1 MSGEAAH
8 AQMRLGLRF
17 LQLGRYPDA
26 EQRFKDA
33 LASEP
38 DSDALLGLLA
48 HAVHSQDGR
57 EKDALEII
65 DRAIGLEPNDGD
77 HHTMRAFILNSLDR
91 PRDGLTAAKLAQSL
105 EPHSEQ
111 ALAAQSQS
119 YVLTKDWPD
128 AERTARAALSIDPE
142 YSMAANL
149 LAESL
154 RHQGRDVEN
163 RAQIAGMLERDPE
176 NAYTHHS
183 AGWAALQR
191 GDHRAAETHF
201 REALRLSPEMEGARQ
216 GLLASFRSR
225 SPFYSGYLRY
235 CLWMSRLKGKSQ
247 WAIVIGVY
255 LGFRLLRTIAEKYS
269 KNLAIAIGA
278 LYLLLVLWAFVANS
292 VGNFILLFD
301 RFARHALKRSE
312 AIEAAVSGGSVVV
325 GLVFLGAGFALGMQW
340 SLLLGG
346 ALALGAIPWSMVF
359 TNASRMGAVLFGAV
373 GLTLWLGAGIVLAG
387 DAMNSEAIADIGMN
401 AFIAGLVGVIV
412 STWLSGVRALRRP
425 ASG

>member
-1 MSGEAAH
+1 MSGEATQ
-8 AQMRLGLRF
+8 AQLKLGLRF
-17 LQLGRYPDA
+17 LQLGRFTDA
-26 EQRFKDA
+26 EHRFKEA

-38 DSDALLGLLA
+38 NSDALLGLLA

-65 DRAIGLEPNDGD
+65 GRAIAVEPNDGG
-77 HHTMRAFILNSLDR
+77 HHTMRAFILNSIER
-91 PRDGLTAAKLAQSL
+91 PRDGLAAAKLAQSL

-119 YVLTKDWPD
+119 YILLKDWPD
-128 AERTARAALSIDPE
+128 AERTARAALAIDPE

-149 LAESL
+149 LAEAL
-154 RHQGRDVEN
+154 RNQGRDVEN

-235 CLWMSRLKGKSQ
+235 CLWMARLKEKSQ
-247 WAIVIGVY
+247 WAVIIGVY
-255 LGFRLLRTIAEKYS
+255 LGFRFIRTIAAKYS
-269 KNLAIAIGA
+269 PNLAIAIGA
-278 LYLLLVLWAFVANS
+278 LYLLLVLWAFVANA

-301 RFARHALKRSE
+301 RFARHALKRNE
-312 AIEAAVSGGSVVV
+312 AIEAAVSGGSVVA
-325 GLVFLGAGFALGMQW
+325 GLTILGAGFAFGAQW
-340 SLLLGG
+340 ALLLGG

-359 TNASRMGAVLFGAV
+359 TNASRGGALLFGAV
-373 GLTLWLGAGIVLAG
+373 GTTLWVGAIAVLVG
-387 DAMNSEAIADIGMN
+387 DAINSESLGDLGMQ
-401 AFIAGLVGVIV
+401 AFVVGVVGVLV
-412 STWLSGVRALRRP
+412 STWLSGIRALRRH
-425 ASG
+425 A

>member
-1 MSGEAAH
+1 MSGEATQ
-8 AQMRLGLRF
+8 AQLKLGLRF
-17 LQLGRYPDA
+17 LQLGRFTDA
-26 EQRFKDA
+26 EHRFKEA

-65 DRAIGLEPNDGD
+65 DRAIAVEPNDGG
-77 HHTMRAFILNSLDR
+77 HHTLRAFILNSLDR
-91 PRDGLTAAKLAQSL
+91 HRDGLSAARLAQSL
-105 EPHSEQ
+105 EPQSEQ
-111 ALAAQSQS
+111 ALAAQAQS
-119 YVLTKDWPD
+119 YVLLKDWPD
-128 AERTARAALSIDPE
+128 AERTARAALAIDPE

-154 RHQGRDVEN
+154 RNQGRDVEN

-201 REALRLSPEMEGARQ
+201 RESLRLSPGMEGARQ

-235 CLWMSRLKGKSQ
+235 CLWMSRLKEKAQ
-247 WAIVIGVY
+247 WAVIIGVY
-255 LGFRLLRTIAEKYS
+255 IGFRLLRTIAAKYS
-269 KNLAIAIGA
+269 TNLAIAIGA
-278 LYLLLVLWAFVANS
+278 LYLLLVLWAFVANA

-301 RFARHALKRSE
+301 RFARHALKRNE
-312 AIEAAVSGGSVVV
+312 TIEAAVAGGSVVV
-325 GLVFLGAGFALGMQW
+325 GLVFLCAGFAFGTQW
-340 SLLLGG
+340 ALLLGG
-346 ALALGAIPWSMVF
+346 ALSVGAIPWSMVF
-359 TNASRMGAVLFGAV
+359 TNASRVGAFLFGAV
-373 GLTLWLGAGIVLAG
+373 GLTIWLGAAT
-387 DAMNSEAIADIGMN
+387 S
-401 AFIAGLVGVIV
+401 LVGDVTNSRPVVDAGIGLLAVGAIGVIA
-412 STWLSGVRALRRP
+412 STWLSGVRALRRH
-425 ASG
+425 A

>member
-1 MSGEAAH
+1 MSGNAAH
-8 AQMRLGLRF
+8 AQMQIGLRF

-48 HAVHSQDGR
+48 HAVQSQDGR

-65 DRAIGLEPNDGD
+65 DRAIGVEPNEAD
-77 HHTMRAFILNSLDR
+77 HHTMRAFILNSLTR
-91 PRDGLTAAKLAQSL
+91 PKDALTAAKVAQSL
-105 EPHSEQ
+105 EPYSEQ

-119 YVLTKDWPD
+119 YILMKDWPD
-128 AERTARAALSIDPE
+128 AERAAREALAIEPE

-149 LAESL
+149 LAEAL
-154 RHQGRDVEN
+154 RNQGRDVEN

-201 REALRLSPEMEGARQ
+201 REALRLSPDMEGARQ

-235 CLWMSRLKGKSQ
+235 CLWMGRLKEKAQ
-247 WAIVIGVY
+247 WAIILGVY
-255 LGFRLLRTIAEKYS
+255 LGFRLIRMIADMYS
-269 KNLAIAIGA
+269 TNLAIAIVA
-278 LYLLLVLWAFVANS
+278 LYLLLVLWAFVANA

-301 RFARHALKRSE
+301 RFARFALRRNE
-312 AIEAAVSGGSVVV
+312 TIEAVVSGGGVVV
-325 GLVFLGAGFALGMQW
+325 GLLFLCAGFALQMQW
-340 SLLLGG
+340 ALLLGG

-359 TNASRMGAVLFGAV
+359 TNASRVGVILFGAV
-373 GLTLWLGAGIVLAG
+373 GLTVWLGAATVLTG
-387 DAMNSEAIADIGMN
+387 NAMGSKAIEG
-401 AFIAGLVGVIV
+401 AGLTLLGAGAFGVV
-412 STWLSGVRALRRP
+412 LSTWLGSVRALRR
-425 ASG
+425 AA

>member
-1 MSGEAAH
+1 MSAEAGR
-8 AQMRLGLRF
+8 AQLKLGLRF
-17 LQLGRYPDA
+17 LELGRYADA

-57 EKDALEII
+57 EKEALEII
-65 DRAIGLEPNDGD
+65 DRAIAVEPNDGG
-77 HHTMRAFILNSLDR
+77 HHTMRAFILNSLNRHADALASAR
-91 PRDGLTAAKLAQSL
+91 MAQSL

-119 YVLTKDWPD
+119 HILMKDWPD
-128 AERTARAALSIDPE
+128 AERTARAALAIDPE

-154 RHQGRDVEN
+154 RNQGRDVEN

-201 REALRLSPEMEGARQ
+201 REALRLSPGQEGARQ
-216 GLLASFRSR
+216 GVLASFRAR

-235 CLWMSRLKGKSQ
+235 CLWMGRLKEKSQ
-247 WAIVIGVY
+247 WAVILGFY
-255 LGFRLLRTIAEKYS
+255 FGFRLLRAAAGTIS
-269 KNLAIAIGA
+269 DNLALAVVA
-278 LYLLLVLWAFVANS
+278 LYLLLVLWAFVANP

-301 RFARHALKRSE
+301 RFARYALRRSE
-312 AIEAAVSGGSVVV
+312 TIEAIVAGGSVAV
-325 GLVFLGAGFALGMQW
+325 GLLFLGAGFAFGMSW
-340 SLLLGG
+340 ALLLGG

-359 TNASRMGAVLFGAV
+359 TNGSRAGAMLFGTVGTAV
-373 GLTLWLGAGIVLAG
+373 WLGAGCALVGEASGAKTLADSG
-387 DAMNSEAIADIGMN
+387 FTLLKIG
-401 AFIAGLVGVIV
+401 GVGVIL
-412 STWLSGVRALRRP
+412 STWLAGIPALRRR
-425 ASG
+425 